1 MFAELY
7 PLLAQRSL
15 TITIAA
21 LREGQI
27 RVNVIPHSRPED
39 TKVNEQITYSHKDE
53 VARIPDAAIKALTMP
68 ISLTGTAEEIDLRLP
83 SVLLDFVESHVRLQS
98 SFDRA
103 SAEIAEAVK
112 AIDERN
118 KAKSKSKAANS
129 KNDSKADAN
138 LKSEGDSSKQNQSS
152 CRKMCLPAHRICWRG
167 GRPHVCIACS
177 FLTAPRTVARS
188 AAASVLI
195 LLCCGVSGK
204 GPFTCAL
211 WLNQLVPRRLLR

>member
-15 TITIAA
+15 TITVAA
-21 LREGQI
+21 LNEGQI

-53 VARIPDAAIKALTMP
+53 VVRIPEAGVKALTMP
-68 ISLTGTAEEIDLRLP
+68 ISLTGTAEEIDLRLS
-83 SVLLDFVESHVRLQS
+83 SVLLEFVESHAQLQG

-118 KAKSKSKAANS
+118 RAKSKSKAASS
-129 KNDSKADAN
+129 KSDSKADDKNKSDDGPSKPADTLPLWWTDNSVSPPGVAAPLSDPVAAN
-138 LKSEGDSSKQNQSS
+138 GDGSAESK
-152 CRKMCLPAHRICWRG
+152 
-167 GRPHVCIACS
+167 
-177 FLTAPRTVARS
+177 RS
-188 AAASVLI
+188 AEI
-195 LLCCGVSGK
+195 
-204 GPFTCAL
+204 
-211 WLNQLVPRRLLR
+211 QEVPGNGGESHNA

>member
-15 TITIAA
+15 TITVAA
-21 LREGQI
+21 LNEGQI

-53 VARIPDAAIKALTMP
+53 VARIPDAAIKALTTP
-68 ISLTGTAEEIDLRLP
+68 ISLTGTAEEIDLKLS
-83 SVLLDFVESHVRLQS
+83 SVLLEFVESHKQLQG

-103 SAEIAEAVK
+103 SSEIAEAVK

-129 KNDSKADAN
+129 KNDAKADAK
-138 LKSEGDSSKQNQSS
+138 LKPEGDSSQPADTLPLWWTNSS
-152 CRKMCLPAHRICWRG
+152 VSPPGVAAPPSGPLVAQAD
-167 GRPHVCIACS
+167 V
-177 FLTAPRTVARS
+177 TAESKKSEEIQEVTGNVGESHNA
-188 AAASVLI
+188 
-195 LLCCGVSGK
+195 
-204 GPFTCAL
+204 
-211 WLNQLVPRRLLR
+211 